1 MRLNKSQREA
11 VLQWIA
17 EGLGTDEI
25 NRRASSFKPNFNVL
39 RSQVDYYR
47 KTRGVKLEE
56 IQGQGEANALTTG
69 LALKEN
75 RVAKLKLLAD
85 KMLADLLGPETE
97 KWWLLQVKGIGSRE
111 NYERV
116 EYYEFNKAELEAVR
130 GVLDDIAA
138 EVGDRVKKS
147 DVTSDGN
154 PIQPVV
160 NVYIPKND
168 RS

>member
-1 MRLNKSQREA
+1 M
-11 VLQWIA
+11 LQWIA

-25 NRRASSFKPNFNVL
+25 NRRASSLKPPFHVL

-47 KTRGVKLEE
+47 KSRGVKLEE
-56 IQGQGEANALTTG
+56 IQEQGEHSALTTG

-85 KMLADLLGPETE
+85 KMLADLLPTDTE

-116 EYYEFNKAELEAVR
+116 EYFEFNKAELESLR

-147 DVTSDGN
+147 DVTSNGN
-154 PIQPVV
+154 PIQALVT
-160 NVYIPKND
+160 VYIPGNNRK
-168 RS
+168 

>member
-25 NRRASSFKPNFNVL
+25 NKRAANFRPNFNVL

-47 KTRGVKLEE
+47 KTRGVKLDE
-56 IQGQGEANALTTG
+56 IQEQGENSALATG

-85 KMLADLLGPETE
+85 KMLQDLLAPDTE

-116 EYYEFNKAELEAVR
+116 EYYEFNKAELDAVR
-130 GVLDDIAA
+130 GVLEDIAA
-138 EVGDRVKKS
+138 EVGDRIRKS
-147 DVTSDGN
+147 DMTSGGN

-160 NVYIPKND
+160 NVYMPDNNRK
-168 RS
+168 